1 MDQSLQF
8 QIENQPDFATLRVQ
22 LAPGQSILAE
32 PSAMATMSANVKL
45 VSSVKGGAM
54 GALSRTFSG
63 ESVVLNTF
71 TAEGAP
77 GEVWFAP
84 GPMGDLRHVRM
95 SGQNLVLQRGAFV
108 ASSPGVTLAAK
119 WQGLKGFFSGE
130 GLALQGASGEGDL
143 FFGTFG
149 AILEIDVKGDY
160 VVDTGCLVAF
170 EDTLSYKV
178 TALPKPSGGINLKS
192 FLLGGEGL
200 VCRFS
205 GTGRLWIQTRG
216 IGPLLR
222 WVNPFRPLPKKG

>member
-1 MDQSLQF
+1 MDHRLEF
-8 QIENQPDFATLRVQ
+8 HIENQPDFATLRVQ
-22 LAPGQSILAE
+22 LAAGQSMLAE
-32 PSAMATMSANVKL
+32 PSAMATMSPNIKL
-45 VSSVKGGAM
+45 VSSVKGGAL

-95 SGQNLVLQRGAFV
+95 NGQGVVLQRGAFV
-108 ASSPGVTLAAK
+108 ASSPGVSLAAK

-130 GLALQGASGEGDL
+130 GLALQAASGEGDL

-149 AILEIDVKGDY
+149 AILEIDVKDNY

-170 EDTLSYKV
+170 EDTLRYTV
-178 TALPKPSGGINLKS
+178 TPLPKPGGGMNLKS
-192 FLLGGEGL
+192 SLVGGEGL

-216 IGPLLR
+216 VGPLLR
-222 WVNPFRPLPKKG
+222 WVHPFRPVPKKG